1 MSLRQAITSAMDGD
15 TVTMP
20 MGCSLIS
27 LDSGEIPILVDNLT
41 LTGPGADALTIDGG
55 QTSGFYNR
63 VFRHHGVGTLA
74 ISGMTISGA
83 TTNNSA
89 DPNGGC
95 VDSDGTV
102 KLYETTVKNCY
113 MQAVSG
119 LNAQGGAIYAKLG
132 VELHAS
138 TVSANTANAVQGFT
152 YGGGIFSN
160 GYFFA
165 DASTVSNNDAGG
177 SGFGGGLFAINGDVE
192 IKSSTL
198 SGNKA
203 GAAGGLLV
211 GYLVGGPTAFADIQD
226 STISGNEA
234 TAYVGGA
241 AFQVPAMI
249 SNSTIVSNTSAN
261 TVSGVGIYAATT
273 FNATSS
279 IFANNLTPAGDL
291 GMDIYAVI
299 GTIDGSNNI
308 IVSTPSAT
316 PADTITACPRLAPLS
331 DNGGPTLTH
340 EPMPG
345 SPALDAGSDPLS
357 LPFDQRGNGYA
368 RTFGATIDI
377 GAVEWQGAPQ
387 DRLFTSRFEIA
398 CD

>member
-1 MSLRQAITSAMDGD
+1 
-15 TVTMP
+15 MP
-20 MGCSLIS
+20 
-27 LDSGEIPILVDNLT
+27 
-41 LTGPGADALTIDGG
+41 
-55 QTSGFYNR
+55 
-63 VFRHHGVGTLA
+63 
-74 ISGMTISGA
+74 
-83 TTNNSA
+83 
-89 DPNGGC
+89 
-95 VDSDGTV
+95 
-102 KLYETTVKNCY
+102 
-113 MQAVSG
+113 
-119 LNAQGGAIYAKLG
+119 
-132 VELHAS
+132 
-138 TVSANTANAVQGFT
+138 VQGFT

-165 DASTVSNNDAGG
+165 DASTVSDNDADGP
-177 SGFGGGLFAINGDVE
+177 GFGGGLFAINGDVE

-345 SPALDAGSDPLS
+345 SLALDARRATRCRCRSISAGMAM
-357 LPFDQRGNGYA
+357 RA
-368 RTFGATIDI
+368 RS
-377 GAVEWQGAPQ
+377 AP
-387 DRLFTSRFEIA
+387 
-398 CD
+398 